1 MGEER
6 TQQEAV
12 GARPRTPQA
21 VFDRVASYY
30 DTYNSIL
37 SLGMDRRW
45 RRQTVASLELRPGAS
60 VLDVATGTGALAA
73 EIVRTTSGA
82 VSVTGCD
89 LNERM
94 LSVARRR
101 VARANFSV
109 ELVCCDATRLP
120 FRDASFDAAT
130 IGFAID
136 DMPDR
141 GACARE
147 IARVLRPG
155 GRLALLEL
163 SKPDEQPIKAFYE
176 TYLRTFR
183 VMGGGYRHL
192 EQEIMN
198 YRGPDAI
205 ERLLTEAGFT
215 SYTNRSL
222 TWGVARLHLAEKPD
236 ASTGQKP
243 SYLPATQGIAGRI

>member
-1 MGEER
+1 M
-6 TQQEAV
+6 QQADA
-12 GARPRTPQA
+12 GARPKTPQA

-30 DTYNSIL
+30 DTLNSVL

-45 RRQTVASLELRPGAS
+45 RREAVASLELRPGAR

-73 EIVRTTSGA
+73 EIVRTSAGT

-94 LSVARRR
+94 LSVARK
-101 VARANFSV
+101 RAAHPGSSF

-120 FRDASFDAAT
+120 LGDASFDAVT
-130 IGFAID
+130 IAFAID

-141 GACARE
+141 HACVRE
-147 IARVLRPG
+147 IRRVLRPG

-163 SKPDEQPIKAFYE
+163 SQPDEQPVKALYQF
-176 TYLRTFR
+176 YLRTFR

-192 EQEIMN
+192 EQEILK

-205 ERLLTEAGFT
+205 KQLLTEEGF
-215 SYTNRSL
+215 SAYSHRSL
-222 TWGVARLHLAEKPD
+222 TWGVARLHRAEKPGP
-236 ASTGQKP
+236 STAP
-243 SYLPATQGIAGRI
+243 DIP